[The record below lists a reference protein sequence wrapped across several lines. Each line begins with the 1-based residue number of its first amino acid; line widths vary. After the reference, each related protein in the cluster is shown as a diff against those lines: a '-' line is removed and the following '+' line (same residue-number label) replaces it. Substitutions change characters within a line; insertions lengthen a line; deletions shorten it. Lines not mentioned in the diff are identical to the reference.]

1 MPTPVESRARIRAEV
16 WIVLGLTLGQS
27 AVFALWRIVERYQR
41 EAPVGQQ
48 TVTLNNSASA
58 VELMDAI
65 YQVLVLA
72 FRMAPV
78 LLVLYLLSAAGRS
91 WRERLGLVGGARA
104 WWRDA
109 AHAAGLAA
117 LVGLPGL
124 AVYAFGRA
132 IGQTV
137 RIDTSGLP
145 DHWWA
150 ATVLLVG
157 AATIGILEETIAVGY
172 LVSRLRDLA
181 WGPVAIVLASATLRA
196 GYHLYQGWPM
206 ALGNAAMGALFAVY
220 FLRTGRLGP
229 LILAHFTLDAVAFI
243 GPELAPESWLEALRV
258 A

>member
-1 MPTPVESRARIRAEV
+1 MAEPTESRARIRVEV

-27 AVFALWRIVERYQR
+27 AVFALWRLVERYQR

-48 TVTLNNSASA
+48 TTTLNRSASS

-65 YQVLVLA
+65 YQVLVLT
-72 FRMAPV
+72 FRLVPV
-78 LLVLYLLSAAGRS
+78 LLALYLLSAGGRS
-91 WRERLGLVGGARA
+91 WRDRLGLAGKARA
-104 WWRDA
+104 WWKDV

-124 AVYAFGRA
+124 GVYAAGRA
-132 IGQTV
+132 LGQTV

-157 AATIGILEETIAVGY
+157 AATVGLLEETITIGY

-181 WGPVAIVLASATLRA
+181 WGPVAIVVASATLRA

-229 LILAHFTLDAVAFI
+229 LVLAHFTLDAVAFI
-243 GPELAPESWLEALRV
+243 GPELAPESWLAALRV